1 MRLLRECLEAG
12 EDISQLKKLPKKE
25 IRAYMQARQKKV
37 EKVASEERRKKME
50 ARSVP
55 GASDTPEP
63 GSDSG
68 NGSEKTGA

>member
-1 MRLLRECLEAG
+1 
-12 EDISQLKKLPKKE
+12 
-25 IRAYMQARQKKV
+25 MQARQKKV